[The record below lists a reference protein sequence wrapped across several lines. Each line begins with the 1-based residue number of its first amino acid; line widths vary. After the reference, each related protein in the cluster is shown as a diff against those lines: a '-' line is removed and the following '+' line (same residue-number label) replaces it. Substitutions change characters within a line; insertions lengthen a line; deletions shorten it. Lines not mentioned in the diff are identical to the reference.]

1 MTPRTGSPCCATW
14 RDETAQTIGVRRRGE
29 LLDELALLGEQ
40 ADVKPLATEIKSSV
54 QHQTLPSERLTG
66 TAEQPVTVRRGR
78 RLLFEWP
85 ARAAGIR
92 ARLHRCST
100 QSADPLRPHTTEASG
115 TGLFHR
121 IPRRRRRLPGDAAR
135 QKSVAPEEKT
145 ARTTIRD
152 RGLHRACS

>member
-1 MTPRTGSPCCATW
+1 MLFQRVVHKPRAGHRLDDSTHRLTVTGDLA
-14 RDETAQTIGVRRRGE
+14 DEVAQTITVRRRRE
-29 LLDELALLGEQ
+29 LLDELARIGDHAHVQ
-40 ADVKPLATEIKSSV
+40 PPATEIKTSM

-121 IPRRRRRLPGDAAR
+121 IP
-135 QKSVAPEEKT
+135 
-145 ARTTIRD
+145 
-152 RGLHRACS
+152 